1 MRLDATLVAYCGLTV
16 FALLRFADW
25 AAPVPLPGG
34 ACRVGYVYDGDS
46 VELICP
52 DRTETARLIGLDT
65 PELKGACAAE
75 TAAAGAAKAALT
87 AAVRRAKRVEIGIE
101 GRDRYDRPL
110 VHLVLDGTD
119 AADVMLK
126 AGHGRPYDGGAREG
140 WCD

>member
-1 MRLDATLVAYCGLTV
+1 MREAAIAVGVAFMAAFTTLIPYL
-16 FALLRFADW
+16 
-25 AAPVPLPGG
+25 
-34 ACRVGYVYDGDS
+34 
-46 VELICP
+46 
-52 DRTETARLIGLDT
+52 AR
-65 PELKGACAAE
+65 
-75 TAAAGAAKAALT
+75 AAKAALT

-126 AGHGRPYDGGAREG
+126 AGHGRTYDGGAREG